1 MRINNKS
8 LFPYRGKYGSRPPLN
23 FGRTKTHIQS
33 PIGTSI
39 LLTDAYDGLIGPVW
53 IAIPDP
59 TFSDPDTMPV
69 PPYLIATG
77 PYTPAKSSRKRPTPR
92 SRSWPTRARTCPQR
106 QQCKPAST

>member
-1 MRINNKS
+1 MRIDNKS

-59 TFSDPDTMPV
+59 TFS
-69 PPYLIATG
+69 AT
-77 PYTPAKSSRKRPTPR
+77 PTQCPSPR
-92 SRSWPTRARTCPQR
+92 T
-106 QQCKPAST
+106 

>member
-1 MRINNKS
+1 MRIDNKS
-8 LFPYRGKYGSRPPLN
+8 IFPYRGKYGSRPPLN

-59 TFSDPDTMPV
+59 VFSDPETMPV
-69 PPYLIATG
+69 PPLQNRRG
-77 PYTPAKSSRKRPTPR
+77 PTRPR
-92 SRSWPTRARTCPQR
+92 SHQPDSHAPG
-106 QQCKPAST
+106 